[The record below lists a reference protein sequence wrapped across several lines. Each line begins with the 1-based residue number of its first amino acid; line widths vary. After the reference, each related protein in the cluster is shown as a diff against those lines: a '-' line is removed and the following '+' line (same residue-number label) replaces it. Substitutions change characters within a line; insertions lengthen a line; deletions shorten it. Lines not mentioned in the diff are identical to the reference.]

1 MFRSQRSFACD
12 HHHYTLAIMTDK
24 GLEDLPEGMFAGLD
38 ALCLFFVGS
47 VAVFMVAM
55 VRGDEREDTLQHQG

>member
-1 MFRSQRSFACD
+1 
-12 HHHYTLAIMTDK
+12 MTDK
-24 GLEDLPEGMFAGLD
+24 GLDDLPEGMFAGLD